1 MSPVVV
7 STCII
12 RCPRGKPIK
21 TEAVEGRRSTQE
33 ERPCR
38 EQTVSCAVVLLVSW
52 GLQYRHL
59 ARYVACSTHPRCRCG
74 RLKYAKHDAERLAQG
89 GHPICTFFDG
99 DRRCDCS
106 STMEH
111 YDGPPG
117 TLTAPIHSWTNGD
130 SSVFRVRG
138 RNYIQ
143 DRLKVVPGEPL
154 GNILH

>member
-1 MSPVVV
+1 MF
-7 STCII
+7 
-12 RCPRGKPIK
+12 
-21 TEAVEGRRSTQE
+21 
-33 ERPCR
+33 
-38 EQTVSCAVVLLVSW
+38 LVSR
-52 GLQYRHL
+52 GLEYRHL
-59 ARYVACSTHPRCRCG
+59 ARYVACSTHPRCRCV

-89 GHPICTFFDG
+89 DHPMCTFFDG
-99 DRRCDCS
+99 DRRCGCS

-138 RNYIQ
+138 RNYTQ

-154 GNILH
+154 GIFLHELWQNWSVFCCCCDAMVHLACELHCQYMTIYVS